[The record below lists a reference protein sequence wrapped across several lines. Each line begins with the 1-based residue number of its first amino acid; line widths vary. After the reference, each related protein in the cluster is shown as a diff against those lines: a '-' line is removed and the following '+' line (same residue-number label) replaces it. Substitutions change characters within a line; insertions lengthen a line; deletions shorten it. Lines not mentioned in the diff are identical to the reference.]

1 MLTGNDAI
9 TMSGEVSI
17 VRSPPPTSPT
27 DEHLQSSPTVGG
39 STSDEVTAVVM
50 LTAEI
55 ENGEE
60 GSSLDPVRPEGVQM
74 TMETEQMATEEGGS
88 HVSQTPAPNISP
100 HPYVQPTTMPS
111 NFQTPLLPNLA
122 QAAIKRLARTSR
134 TVEDSPDDFQ
144 PLKKRKVQDVQEEND
159 DEEEVCVCSI
169 ISMLSV
175 SLATILVCCSSR
187 FLLSL
192 VF

>member
-1 MLTGNDAI
+1 MTGNDAI

-27 DEHLQSSPTVGG
+27 DEHLQSSPTGG
-39 STSDEVTAVVM
+39 SRSDEVTAVVM

-74 TMETEQMATEEGGS
+74 TMETEQMATEGVS

-159 DEEEVCVCSI
+159 DEEEVCVCVP
-169 ISMLSV
+169 LS
-175 SLATILVCCSSR
+175 
-187 FLLSL
+187 
-192 VF
+192 

>member
-1 MLTGNDAI
+1 
-9 TMSGEVSI
+9 MSGEVSI
-17 VRSPPPTSPT
+17 VRSPPPT
-27 DEHLQSSPTVGG
+27 VGG
-39 STSDEVTAVVM
+39 SNSDEVTAVVM

-74 TMETEQMATEEGGS
+74 IMETEQMATEGVS
-88 HVSQTPAPNISP
+88 HVSQTPAPSISP
-100 HPYVQPTTMPS
+100 HPYVQPTIMPS

-159 DEEEVCVCSI
+159 EEEEVCVCSI
-169 ISMLSV
+169 ILG
-175 SLATILVCCSSR
+175 TVC
-187 FLLSL
+187 L
-192 VF
+192 VFPWRPYLYAALVVSCHMN

>member
-1 MLTGNDAI
+1 LLTGNDAI

-17 VRSPPPTSPT
+17 VRSPPTGPT

-39 STSDEVTAVVM
+39 SNSDEVTTVVM

-55 ENGEE
+55 ENGEG
-60 GSSLDPVRPEGVQM
+60 GSSPDPVRPGIQM
-74 TMETEQMATEEGGS
+74 TMETEQMATEEGVS
-88 HVSQTPAPNISP
+88 HVSQTPAPSISP
-100 HPYVQPTTMPS
+100 HPHVQPTTMPS

-159 DEEEVCVCSI
+159 EEEEVCVC
-169 ISMLSV
+169 
-175 SLATILVCCSSR
+175 
-187 FLLSL
+187 

>member
-1 MLTGNDAI
+1 
-9 TMSGEVSI
+9 MSGEVSI
-17 VRSPPPTSPT
+17 VRSPTGPT
-27 DEHLQSSPTVGG
+27 DEYLQSSPTGG
-39 STSDEVTAVVM
+39 SRSDEVTAVVM
-50 LTAEI
+50 ITAEI

-60 GSSLDPVRPEGVQM
+60 GSSLDPVRPEGVQIA
-74 TMETEQMATEEGGS
+74 METEQMATEEGVS
-88 HVSQTPAPNISP
+88 HVSQTPAPSISP

-169 ISMLSV
+169 ILS
-175 SLATILVCCSSR
+175 TVC
-187 FLLSL
+187 L
-192 VF
+192 VFPWQPYLYAALVVLCHMN